1 MARIVMD
8 GDVNRVFDQLQH
20 ANAKREKDQ
29 RELRQ
34 AAEVELLEGTTYRE
48 YEARRRAQA
57 HLLVEP
63 KLPEDEM
70 TYRDYRVARTHD
82 RRGAPDENPV
92 LLLEQGSWSGL
103 GFEIVDPVVA
113 VLPPGSGADE

>member
-1 MARIVMD
+1 MKLVTE
-8 GDVNRVFDQLQH
+8 GDVNRIFDQLQYE
-20 ANAKREKDQ
+20 NAKKERDQ

-34 AAEVELLEGTTYRE
+34 AAEVELLDETTYRE

-63 KLPEDEM
+63 ELPEDEM

-82 RRGAPDENPV
+82 RRGAPDANPV
-92 LLLEQGSWSGL
+92 LLLDGRASWSGL
-103 GFEIVDPVVA
+103 GFDVVEPTVA
-113 VLPPGSGADE
+113 VLPPGSGGEE